1 MWEKKLWDNLELFNQ
16 TDPDLLDILN
26 LDAVG
31 EKQDMK
37 YEGWKDWEA
46 RLQDPIYDHILYR
59 RDLLVQLSPEYLDI
73 SEYTLHGIDGGMGL
87 HNVEAHDPLLAN

>member
-1 MWEKKLWDNLELFNQ
+1 MSCTLSHEKKLWDNLELLSQ

-31 EKQDMK
+31 STQDMK

-46 RLQDPIYDHILYR
+46 RLQDPIYDHILYGR
-59 RDLLVQLSPEYLDI
+59 EPHGPRVPQYFDI
-73 SEYTLHGIDGGMGL
+73 SEYTLHGLDGGMSL
-87 HNVEAHDPLLAN
+87 CNM